1 WPGQLLTR
9 PPAPNRLEESLG
21 ESDMPDPTLRAGYA
35 EADIT
40 PPLGGSMPGYFQDR
54 KATGVLDPLKSKA
67 LALAAGGESVA
78 VVACDLVAVPAPIV
92 RRIRDRVAK
101 LMPAPPRHVWVHATH
116 THTGGFLPRGGSFT
130 SDAES

>member
-1 WPGQLLTR
+1 
-9 PPAPNRLEESLG
+9 
-21 ESDMPDPTLRAGYA
+21 
-35 EADIT
+35 
-40 PPLGGSMPGYFQDR
+40 DR
-54 KATGVLDPLKSKA
+54 QATGVLDPLKSKA
-67 LALAAGGESVA
+67 LALAGGDESVA

-130 SDAES
+130 SDAESIFPGFYPGRVDEPWVERMIDRTAGAVAEAVRT